1 MTIADDYGIYKALC
15 EEALEAYPFSGAP
28 ETSARAMRYSLLAG
42 GKRLRG
48 VLALGGCVSAG
59 GRAEDALPASCAVE
73 MVHAYSLIHD
83 DLPAMDNDT
92 LRRGKPTSHVVFGE
106 AQAILAGDGLL
117 TEAFV
122 SLSSI
127 PDPAVAA
134 TCVRCLAE
142 AAGSAG
148 MVGGQVMD
156 MEKPSDAGAEWL
168 REMERR
174 KTGCLIR
181 AAVEMGMICA
191 GAGADMI
198 RRGREYGAHLGAAF
212 QAVDDI
218 LDVTG
223 DEKSMGKSLGKD
235 RDENKLTA
243 VTLFGLDEAVAMARR
258 ETSLAVEALAG
269 LGREADFLRQTAE
282 KMLKRVN

>member
-1 MTIADDYGIYKALC
+1 MTNTDFYGIYKAMC
-15 EEALEAYPFSGAP
+15 EKALEAYPFSGAP
-28 ETSARAMRYSLLAG
+28 ETSVKAMRYSLLAG

-48 VLALGGCVSAG
+48 VLALGGCVCAG

-92 LRRGKPTSHVVFGE
+92 LRRGKPTNHVVFGE

-127 PDPAVAA
+127 PDPSLAA
-134 TCVRCLAE
+134 ACVCCLAE
-142 AAGSAG
+142 ASGSAG

-181 AAVEMGMICA
+181 AAVELGMICA
-191 GAGADMI
+191 GADTDMV
-198 RRGREYGAHLGAAF
+198 RRGREYGTHLGAAF

-243 VTLFGLDEAVAMARR
+243 VTLFGLDEAVDMARR
-258 ETSLAVEALAG
+258 ETALAVEALRG
-269 LGREADFLRQTAE
+269 LGHEADFLRQTAE

>member
-1 MTIADDYGIYKALC
+1 MTTAGEYDIYKSMC
-15 EEALEAYPFSGAP
+15 ERALEAYPFAGAP
-28 ETSARAMRYSLLAG
+28 QTSGRAMRYSLLGG

-48 VLALGGCVSAG
+48 VLALGGCVCAG
-59 GRAEDALPASCAVE
+59 GRAEDALPAACAIE

-92 LRRGKPTSHVVFGE
+92 LRRGKPTNHVVFGQ

-122 SLSSI
+122 CLSAM
-127 PDPAVAA
+127 DDAAVSAG
-134 TCVRCLAE
+134 CMRCLAL

-156 MEKPSDAGAEWL
+156 MEKPDGAGAEWL

-174 KTGCLIR
+174 KTGCLIC
-181 AAVEMGMICA
+181 AAVEMGMRCA
-191 GAGADMI
+191 GAGGEMLA
-198 RRGREYGAHLGAAF
+198 RGREYGTHLGAAF

-223 DEKSMGKSLGKD
+223 DEKNMGKSLGKD
-235 RDENKLTA
+235 REENKLTA
-243 VTLFGLDEAVAMARR
+243 VTLFGLDGAVALARR
-258 ETSLAVEALAG
+258 ETALAVDALQG
-269 LGREADFLRQTAE
+269 LGSEADFLRRTAGM
-282 KMLKRVN
+282 MLERVN

>member
-1 MTIADDYGIYKALC
+1 MTTVDDYGFYKAMC
-15 EEALEAYPFSGAP
+15 EKALEAYPFEGAP
-28 ETSARAMRYSLLAG
+28 ETSSKAMRYSLLAG

-59 GRAEDALPASCAVE
+59 GRAEDALPAACAAE
-73 MVHAYSLIHD
+73 MIHAYSLIHD

-122 SLSSI
+122 CLSSI
-127 PDPAVAA
+127 PDPVTASA
-134 TCVRCLAE
+134 CVRCLAE

-156 MEKPSDAGAEWL
+156 MEKPSGAGAEWL

-191 GAGADMI
+191 GADGDMI
-198 RRGREYGAHLGAAF
+198 RRGREYGARLGAAF

-223 DEKSMGKSLGKD
+223 DEKNMGKSLGKD

-243 VTLFGLDEAVAMARR
+243 VTLFGLDGAADAARR
-258 ETSLAVEALAG
+258 ETALALEALSG
-269 LGREADFLRQTAE
+269 LGPEADFLRRTAE
-282 KMLKRVN
+282 MMLKRVN

>member
-1 MTIADDYGIYKALC
+1 MTTASEYDFYKTMC
-15 EEALEAYPFSGAP
+15 EKALEAYPFKDAP
-28 ETSARAMRYSLLAG
+28 DTSSKAMRYSLLAG

-48 VLALGGCVSAG
+48 VLALGGCVCAG
-59 GRAEDALPASCAVE
+59 GRAEDALPAACAVE

-122 SLSSI
+122 SLSAL
-127 PDPAVAA
+127 PDPATAA
-134 TCVRCLAE
+134 ACVRCLAV

-168 REMERR
+168 REMEKR

-181 AAVEMGMICA
+181 AAVELGMICA
-191 GAGADMI
+191 GAGGNMI

-223 DEKSMGKSLGKD
+223 DEKNMGKSLGKD

-243 VTLFGLDEAVAMARR
+243 VTLFGMDEAVAMARR
-258 ETSLAVEALAG
+258 ETALAVEALSG
-269 LGREADFLRQTAE
+269 LGREADFLRRTAE